1 VTLVQPFPQPPVDAV
16 MPETVQTVATIV
28 TGVLAGVLLVIVLFV
43 WARRRD
49 SIFLCFVLSSAVC
62 AWIEPIVDILGLVWH
77 PRFGQWQAF
86 ETFGR
91 PIPVWVVFGY
101 ILVFGLLPSLDLVLL
116 RRRVGYRLM
125 WIATLVNLA
134 VDTAIEVPLT
144 AHRLYY
150 YYGDQP
156 LKIGEFPILQLAVNG
171 TCALLIATVVFR
183 FPQAF
188 SGARALW
195 LLLVAP
201 AAQLGALA
209 VGLPAFSVLNT
220 DLPQGIRWIG
230 VATSLGLG
238 LLAMDRII
246 RFATGKTEFAAPDAK
261 SGKRPAAEP
270 VLP

>member
-1 VTLVQPFPQPPVDAV
+1 
-16 MPETVQTVATIV
+16 M
-28 TGVLAGVLLVIVLFV
+28 
-43 WARRRD
+43 
-49 SIFLCFVLSSAVC
+49 
-62 AWIEPIVDILGLVWH
+62 
-77 PRFGQWQAF
+77 
-86 ETFGR
+86 
-91 PIPVWVVFGY
+91 
-101 ILVFGLLPSLDLVLL
+101 
-116 RRRVGYRLM
+116 
-125 WIATLVNLA
+125 
-134 VDTAIEVPLT
+134 
-144 AHRLYY
+144 
-150 YYGDQP
+150 
-156 LKIGEFPILQLAVNG
+156 
-171 TCALLIATVVFR
+171 
-183 FPQAF
+183 
-188 SGARALW
+188 W